1 MSIKKTE
8 SGWLVDAQPGG
19 RGGSSGGQR
28 EFVAPLA
35 RAAVAVGVDGLFME
49 IHPDPDKGLSD
60 GPNMVPLHR
69 VEALLT
75 QLLAIRQAVADTG
88 DALFAAVDVRANE
101 LILPA
106 GSNWRRELIPLMDP
120 REAVPA

>member
-1 MSIKKTE
+1 
-8 SGWLVDAQPGG
+8 
-19 RGGSSGGQR
+19 
-28 EFVAPLA
+28 
-35 RAAVAVGVDGLFME
+35 ME

-88 DALFAAVDVRANE
+88 DAPTTV
-101 LILPA
+101 
-106 GSNWRRELIPLMDP
+106 
-120 REAVPA
+120 